1 MWQIPAGWK
10 WQKIEGG
17 SPQRG
22 TLLPKHWS
30 WFGCVES
37 HSSHW
42 SSVWS
47 LQRSAWNKTRK
58 HIQIQICVRQ
68 AENNTRYTSLPHV
81 WALWRLMIV
90 QTRASKKHPQPHA
103 KLELLYNSTACA
115 QFILTRDATA
125 IPPLFLLALVW
136 IGQPWWIHSNHCSL
150 STEAHRCWLCK
161 RLCHAG
167 SHTGSGIN
175 MVSWFKGQAE
185 QEINMTLEWSSIQIY
200 WVDGDGVSA
209 FVCVC
214 VCVCVFACSPLQKRG
229 VNGERQQQS
238 HCPNSLPTFHL
249 HAKLSEFTV
258 LFLRN

>member
-22 TLLPKHWS
+22 TLLPKRWS

-90 QTRASKKHPQPHA
+90 QTRASKKKTSATSCKTRTFVQFHSVRTVHPN
-103 KLELLYNSTACA
+103 ERCNSNST
-115 QFILTRDATA
+115 IVPTRISLNWSAMVN
-125 IPPLFLLALVW
+125 PFKPLFALNRSTSLLAV
-136 IGQPWWIHSNHCSL
+136 
-150 STEAHRCWLCK
+150 
-161 RLCHAG
+161 
-167 SHTGSGIN
+167 
-175 MVSWFKGQAE
+175 
-185 QEINMTLEWSSIQIY
+185 
-200 WVDGDGVSA
+200 
-209 FVCVC
+209 
-214 VCVCVFACSPLQKRG
+214 
-229 VNGERQQQS
+229 
-238 HCPNSLPTFHL
+238 
-249 HAKLSEFTV
+249 
-258 LFLRN
+258 